1 MKILQYILPL
11 IFRNKFTE
19 LTYFVTDRCNFR
31 CKHCFMI
38 SVLNNSR
45 NELTAHEIKKMGK
58 HISSMQRVH
67 LGGGEPFMREDLGE
81 IAVTVSNIWN
91 TAIVCIPTNGW
102 KTEQIKNTINFF
114 GKNASKNLR
123 LHFSLNAL
131 NEEMDEFCN
140 ANGAFD
146 RLTKSVIQTQEI
158 SKLYPNIS
166 LIALLTYNNYNQD
179 KFKELM
185 SFAKNVLK
193 LDDISIQLARSHGSY
208 KPTLKTDEFEDIL
221 KSEFSCV
228 GNHSPL
234 LTTYRK
240 LVREATLDYENNPHL
255 IVPCYSG
262 KTRAVMAPNGDIYP
276 CEHLG
281 YPNGTEP
288 QKWLMGNIRE
298 FDYDI
303 HKLLK
308 SRKSQEIQQRILKN
322 QCHCSHGIDL
332 ALNLLTS
339 NRFKI
344 KVLYYSLG
352 SILTSKFRNKST
364 IKSNGCTSSS

>member
-38 SVLNNSR
+38 KELNKSS
-45 NELTAHEIKKMGK
+45 NELTTDEIKKMGK

-67 LGGGEPFMREDLGE
+67 LGGGEPFMREDLAE
-81 IAVTVSNIWN
+81 IAVTVSNTWN
-91 TAIVCIPTNGW
+91 TAVVCIPTNGW
-102 KTEQIKNTINFF
+102 RTEQIKSTVDYF
-114 GKNASKNLR
+114 GQNSSKNLR
-123 LHFSLNAL
+123 LHFSINSL
-131 NEEMDEFCN
+131 NEEMDVFCN
-140 ANGAFD
+140 TNGAFD
-146 RLTKSVIQTQEI
+146 RLFNSITQTKKI

-166 LIALLTYNNYNQD
+166 LIALLTYNDYNQD

-185 SFAKNVLK
+185 SYAKNVLK

-208 KPTLKTDEFEDIL
+208 KPNLKTDEFEDIL
-221 KSEFSCV
+221 ESEFSCA
-228 GNHSPL
+228 GNHSTI

-240 LVREATLDYENNPHL
+240 LVREATVDYENNPRM
-255 IVPCYSG
+255 IVSCYSG

-281 YPNGTEP
+281 YPNGADSH
-288 QKWLMGNIRE
+288 KWLIGNIRD
-298 FDYDI
+298 FDFNI

-308 SRKSQEIQQRILKN
+308 SRKSKEIREQILKN

-339 NRFKI
+339 NRFKL
-344 KVLYYSLG
+344 KVLYYSF
-352 SILTSKFRNKST
+352 TSNSLRRFKNKS
-364 IKSNGCTSSS
+364 SNKIFQMK